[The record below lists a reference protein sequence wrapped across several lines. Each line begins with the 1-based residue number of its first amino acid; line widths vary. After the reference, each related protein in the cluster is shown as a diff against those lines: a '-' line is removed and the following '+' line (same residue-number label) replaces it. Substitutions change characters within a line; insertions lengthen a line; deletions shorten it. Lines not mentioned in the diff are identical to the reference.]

1 MNLNGEMVGT
11 ECRFQRQR
19 YGKSINQSHAD
30 LSSICIWLQETTLSL
45 LPASPR
51 AAQESAMR
59 LLPRVQGK
67 HRPSGTSTTDRPG
80 WFHRLRYH
88 GSRLSSSYYC
98 KCPSRMLSVI
108 TQHCCL
114 QSSHSRTL
122 GYRLERW
129 YSSQEYALTVLSGN
143 LSA

>member
-1 MNLNGEMVGT
+1 MVLSVDSRDSDM
-11 ECRFQRQR
+11 ESL
-19 YGKSINQSHAD
+19 SINPMRISPPSV
-30 LSSICIWLQETTLSL
+30 SSYRKPPCLCYLHLQEL
-45 LPASPR
+45 LKNLPWGF
-51 AAQESAMR
+51 
-59 LLPRVQGK
+59 LPRVQGK
-67 HRPSGTSTTDRPG
+67 PRPSGTSTTDRPG